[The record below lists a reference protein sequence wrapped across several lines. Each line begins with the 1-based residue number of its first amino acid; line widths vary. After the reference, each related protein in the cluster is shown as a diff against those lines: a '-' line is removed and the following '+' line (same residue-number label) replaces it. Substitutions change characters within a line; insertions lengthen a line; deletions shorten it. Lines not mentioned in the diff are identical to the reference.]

1 MNLSHR
7 YGLRFGFHSCEIPD
21 GHCHAHGLAFSN
33 VQSFND
39 YCTYG
44 YASINPFDNPR
55 IVLNENYLRML
66 DVLDGRALE
75 VVQLCIAIT
84 ILHEL
89 AHVVWKCRV
98 GGDLA
103 MTPDGIRTGEPGFDK
118 TDKQTLDLGFA
129 LERNIFGGGLEIHFH
144 DGDMVPYYSAGF
156 GQQVIV
162 PMW

>member
-1 MNLSHR
+1 
-7 YGLRFGFHSCEIPD
+7 
-21 GHCHAHGLAFSN
+21 
-33 VQSFND
+33 
-39 YCTYG
+39 
-44 YASINPFDNPR
+44 
-55 IVLNENYLRML
+55 ML
-66 DVLDGRALE
+66 DESNGRVLE
-75 VVQLCIAIT
+75 VVQLSIAIT

-89 AHVVWKCRV
+89 AHMVWKCRV

-129 LERNIFGGGLEIHFH
+129 LERNIFGGALETHFR
-144 DGDMVPYYSAGF
+144 DGYFVPYYNSDF